1 MYWVKQP
8 LTYLNL
14 KVNYSMKSEKIN
26 ELFKVEKP
34 VIGMVHLLPLPGDY
48 AYENNLDYVV
58 ERALADALTLKEG
71 GVHGYIIENAG
82 SQPFHI
88 MDEIE
93 IAEIAI
99 ISRIAEILKVKTGLP
114 FGINIASNGVKQAL
128 AVSKATGGTFV
139 RATGWVN
146 GYYSS
151 SGFVAP
157 CAPECMDYKKKIN
170 AEKIMVFADIKVK
183 NGSHAFIQDKDI
195 LTLSKDAFAAYADAV
210 ILTGESTGIMPNQ
223 EELKLLYNA
232 LSGPVLIGSGTDINN
247 LKDMLPYG
255 DAFIIGTS
263 FKEHRKMSEPVQLEK
278 VKAFMKEWNRL
289 MVENDSKERS

>member
-1 MYWVKQP
+1 
-8 LTYLNL
+8 
-14 KVNYSMKSEKIN
+14 MKSDKLRV
-26 ELFKVEKP
+26 LFKSEKP
-34 VIGMVHLLPLPGDY
+34 VIGMVHLLPLPGNH
-48 AYENNLDYVV
+48 AYENNLDYII
-58 ERALADALTLKEG
+58 ERASADAMTLKEG

-88 MDEIE
+88 MDKID

-99 ISRIAEILKVKTGLP
+99 ISRIAEILKIKTGLP

-128 AVSKATGGTFV
+128 AVAKATGGSFV

-151 SGFVAP
+151 SGFVSP

-170 AEKIMVFADIKVK
+170 AEEIMVFADIKVK

-195 LTLSKDAFAAYADAV
+195 LTMSKDAFTAFADAV
-210 ILTGESTGIMPNQ
+210 ILTGASTGIMPNK

-232 LSGPVLIGSGTDINN
+232 LSGPVFIGSGTDMSN
-247 LKDMLPYG
+247 LKDIFSYA

-263 FKEHRKMSEPVQLEK
+263 FKAHRKISEPVQLEK
-278 VKAFMKEWNRL
+278 VKAFMSEWNRL
-289 MVENDSKERS
+289 MLANDS

>member
-1 MYWVKQP
+1 
-8 LTYLNL
+8 
-14 KVNYSMKSEKIN
+14 MKSSKI
-26 ELFKVEKP
+26 EALFKTDKP
-34 VIGMVHLLPLPGDY
+34 VIGMIHLLPLPGNY
-48 AYENNLDYVV
+48 AYENNLDYII
-58 ERALADALTLKEG
+58 ERALADAIALKEG

-88 MDEIE
+88 MNKIE
-93 IAEIAI
+93 IVEIAV
-99 ISRIAEILKVKTGLP
+99 ISRIAEILKAKTRLP

-128 AVSKATGGTFV
+128 AVAKATGGSFV

-151 SGFVAP
+151 SGFVSP

-170 AEKIMVFADIKVK
+170 AEDIKVFADIKVK

-195 LTLSKDAFAAYADAV
+195 LTLSKDAFSAFADAV
-210 ILTGESTGIMPNQ
+210 ILTGASTGIMPNQ
-223 EELKLLYNA
+223 EELELLYSS
-232 LSGPVLIGSGTDINN
+232 LSGPVFIGSGVDINN

-263 FKEHRKMSEPVQLEK
+263 FKEHRKMSEPIKLEK
-278 VKAFMKEWNRL
+278 VMSFMDEWDRL
-289 MVENDSKERS
+289 MLANDSKRKELSL